1 MEDLSPDIERADGA
15 AAGSISL
22 GMVCHYFIA
31 PLERINGPRQTPK
44 HGSASRLL
52 PFNGNRLKATTLVTM
67 PHGRN
72 HRMTVSTLDS
82 TSFDKFTQQNA
93 AVVIDVW
100 APWCGPCRMVSP
112 IVDRLSEKYTGKVAF
127 GKLNS
132 DDNSDKA
139 GALGIM
145 SIPTLL
151 FYKQGKLVDRIVGAY
166 PEDTISEHVQQLL

>member
-1 MEDLSPDIERADGA
+1 
-15 AAGSISL
+15 
-22 GMVCHYFIA
+22 
-31 PLERINGPRQTPK
+31 
-44 HGSASRLL
+44 
-52 PFNGNRLKATTLVTM
+52 
-67 PHGRN
+67 
-72 HRMTVSTLDS
+72 MTVSTLDS
-82 TSFDKFTQQNA
+82 ATFDKFTQQNA
-93 AVVIDVW
+93 AVVIDIW

-112 IVDRLSEKYTGKVAF
+112 IVDRLSEKYNGKVAF

-166 PEDTISEHVQQLL
+166 PEEVIDEHIRRLL